1 MSKLLLLPLFRLMA
15 LMLWA
20 TAAAAGGAPDAGPVD
35 INHADAIELAARLN
49 GVGPSRAEAIIH
61 YRETQGPL
69 RSPRRAG
76 PREGHRPKTLEKNRQ
91 RIRIG
96 PPADTAQP

>member
-15 LMLWA
+15 AMLWA

-61 YRETQGPL
+61 YRETQGPFDHPDEL
-69 RSPRRAG
+69 VRVKG
-76 PREGHRPKTLEKNRQ
+76 IGPKTLEKNRQ